1 MSVEDGA
8 YNAPAVKRFLP
19 REVLLG
25 EAERLL
31 AEGREVLIVTNGRSM
46 LPFIRGGI
54 DKVLLRRQNELK
66 VGDIALARVEGRY
79 IMHRVIAIN
88 GQQVTL
94 MGDGNLQGSKEQTT
108 RDEVV
113 GVVMEIIT
121 PDGRQ
126 HKPTRGWLWRK
137 LLPIRKYLLKI
148 YRKWN
153 KLKTETKQLS

>member
-94 MGDGNLQGSKEQTT
+94 MGDGNLQGSMEQTT

-121 PDGRQ
+121 PDGRH

-153 KLKTETKQLS
+153 KIFGQS